1 VILPR
6 WANETRIR
14 SVTQQ
19 CGVQDAVQMQCKLE
33 YRIGVQTLRT
43 GNVSLLHKDTKA
55 EREHESEYCAIVRDA
70 PWSAEAKGVLRGFR

>member
-1 VILPR
+1 
-6 WANETRIR
+6 
-14 SVTQQ
+14 
-19 CGVQDAVQMQCKLE
+19 MQCKLE